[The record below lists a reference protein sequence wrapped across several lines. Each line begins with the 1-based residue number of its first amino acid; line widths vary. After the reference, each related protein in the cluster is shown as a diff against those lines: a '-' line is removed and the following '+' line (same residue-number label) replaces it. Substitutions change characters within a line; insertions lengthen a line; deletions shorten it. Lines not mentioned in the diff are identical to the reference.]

1 MAQCTQSAYEFIQ
14 SAFCPMVAVMC
25 SDDVE
30 KICQKNDLSFVEMV
44 RPFCHLT
51 SEAHIRDPSGI
62 IHPVKNWRI
71 RLVEMSA
78 THPPQHV
85 VNKLLSEVVS
95 RTQPLNTDP
104 SSLTPDVQAKA
115 SAPWFEAFRDCF
127 FQLVKPSDH
136 EFIRHFLAC
145 LIVVSSQNPDPMNA
159 FATMSSQQIEQQSEQ
174 HGHFRW
180 FTSTV
185 FKYHLLLHDVSAGE
199 ESKAEAVYQSM
210 KSVYGPNACHLL
222 QINSVHVTG
231 TNPRPNLP
239 DPWSQFI
246 IPTSED
252 SLDWDDEEVDQDTQ
266 AMDDDPENCAVD
278 ENFDPEAAVEETDA
292 GPGRVRN
299 SSGPILIGPLT
310 FDDGAECEDE
320 LEKEV
325 PAKQFPSRQNDE
337 HHHHLA
343 SHYRYFSSRH
353 FSGGTRG
360 TASQRNHGL
369 CLSLSDHDR
378 IKIFV
383 HELGYR
389 GLLQYIEKLMRYLN
403 DQILSRKGL
412 HRSIFSATKKW
423 FGGGKPAGLASG
435 LVPGIIYTSDAPELY
450 QRKLGDLAFLVQNYE
465 FAYNC
470 YHTAKREFNNEH
482 AWFYFAGALEMAAL
496 SAFMTSQRP
505 YPTHYME
512 TSITTYLNACRQHQ
526 FAIRATLLSTEA
538 LKSRNAYVD
547 SAMQFMRMTA
557 EDSDLLCALLLEQ
570 AAHCFL
576 HSNPPMI
583 RKYAFDMILAGHR
596 YSKSAQRK
604 HSLRCYRQAL
614 HVYSEKSWHL
624 AEDHINFTLG
634 RQSFNLRLL
643 EDAQIFF
650 RQLLEYES
658 LQEPEQQA
666 SYLREFLFVFK
677 QLCDMKRKDKSQ
689 VNDLPV
695 LPLPAIDQ
703 DSTRVIPC
711 YQHSLPQSKHQDKK
725 LVNSTYATKDNF
737 FNQTFSLNNQ
747 IAKNNIWTSVGLSS
761 FADKFDPKV
770 SRHWIQLESETYES
784 VNATPLPPS
793 FRPHVPCLS
802 SRTDNSSRPFCVVKE
817 SVGVEVVMEN
827 PLKIPLNLTNLL
839 LLWKFTAKDQT
850 TSISNEV
857 SPRHD
862 IVKTEVI
869 KNFDINGSETKAAHL
884 TVIPY
889 ETGQLCIT
897 GVKYSL
903 SSVAINGPI
912 EEKFSVPSV
921 PNSAM
926 TAVSILGR
934 LDLLVKGPRLNNTK
948 AEKTSVIYGKDNR
961 LNLDVVP
968 AMPLLEVCFAGFPCN
983 LLCNEVVQTVA
994 VFTNRSDCH
1003 LEKLYITTPNPE
1015 FFTFGGVSAS
1025 KCETSAKATENV
1037 SKCDVSVSD
1046 IRRVSQ
1052 VPIPG
1057 GGLAP
1062 GRSAE
1067 LPVWIQG
1074 HKKSGKFKR
1083 EVLFY
1088 YLSADKTSPKSYR
1101 VLQHAF
1107 DMTTNSS
1114 LAVRATA
1121 RRNRHS
1127 GPSQSPEDQNQLIV
1141 ALDVE
1146 SLVRGDVARKFLEFS
1161 VFQVSCASR
1170 KWTLQPLS
1178 HHKSDGTINV
1188 RYGETAIV
1196 QFKASKRQEDDSI
1209 SPDELLFSH
1218 VCFVENEVP
1227 ASCSPAVDFF
1237 FRSDAWQEQRRLAQ
1251 SQESAQTTSD
1261 DTSQVDIGLIVF
1273 WQTSYIDKDFQ
1284 KQVVNGQSHLPINR
1298 LAETVSAVTQAPPIP
1313 LAESSSTGETTSTD
1327 AFTGASNSE
1336 LLVKYS
1342 LRHPP
1347 CVELDF
1353 NTSRL
1358 ARVAV
1363 ELVLHNCCSSPVDVF
1378 VELFPSVGNSTPV
1391 TEASSSNEAPE
1402 DSVTFDLESNHVD
1415 FRSSLR
1421 SFTWVGQTSKR
1432 LHLESNGT
1440 SVFRFNALISLPGV
1454 YNMNNL
1460 RVLARISEKHD
1471 PGGSLILQK
1480 PCPPSFVVVEN
1491 TFKSL
1496 DCYEKEHKEIF

>member
-1 MAQCTQSAYEFIQ
+1 MAQCTQSAHEFIQ

-25 SDDVE
+25 SEDAE
-30 KICQKNDLSFVEMV
+30 KICQKNNLSFVEMV

-51 SEAHIRDPSGI
+51 SEAHIRDPSGV

-95 RTQPLNTDP
+95 RTQPINTDP
-104 SSLTPDVQAKA
+104 NSYTPEVQVKA
-115 SAPWFEAFRDCF
+115 STPWFEAFRDCF
-127 FQLVKPSDH
+127 FQLH
-136 EFIRHFLAC
+136 A
-145 LIVVSSQNPDPMNA
+145 DPMNA
-159 FATMSSQQIEQQSEQ
+159 FATMSSQQIEQQSEH
-174 HGHFRW
+174 HGHFKW
-180 FTSTV
+180 FSSTV
-185 FKYHLLLHDVSAGE
+185 FKYHLLLHDVSGGE

-210 KSVYGPNACHLL
+210 KSVYGQNACHLL
-222 QINSVHVTG
+222 QINSVYHTG
-231 TNPRPNLP
+231 SNPRPNLP

-246 IPTSED
+246 IPTGED
-252 SLDWDDEEVDQDTQ
+252 SLDWDDEEVDQDSE
-266 AMDDDPENCAVD
+266 AVDDDPENCAVD

-299 SSGPILIGPLT
+299 SSAPILIGPLT
-310 FDDGAECEDE
+310 FDEGDEPEDK
-320 LEKEV
+320 L
-325 PAKQFPSRQNDE
+325 PAKQLPSKLNDK

-360 TASQRNHGL
+360 TAPQRNHGL

-403 DQILSRKGL
+403 EQVTKCPAKSKRKPSRSNFKILSRRGL
-412 HRSIFSATKKW
+412 HRSLFSATRKW
-423 FGGGKPAGLASG
+423 FGGSKPAGLASR
-435 LVPGIIYTSDAPELY
+435 LVPGIIYSSDAPELY

-482 AWFYFAGALEMAAL
+482 AWFYFAGALEMAAV

-512 TSITTYLNACRQHQ
+512 TAIKTYLNACRQHQ

-538 LKSRNAYVD
+538 LKSRNVYLD
-547 SAMQFMRMTA
+547 SALQFMRMTA
-557 EDSDLLCALLLEQ
+557 EESDLLCALLLEQ

-583 RKYAFDMILAGHR
+583 RKYAFNMILAGHR

-614 HVYSEKSWHL
+614 HIYNEKSWHL

-677 QLCDMKRKDKSQ
+677 QLCDMKQKDKSQ

-695 LPLPAIDQ
+695 LPLPVIQ
-703 DSTRVIPC
+703 QESTRVIPC
-711 YQHSLPQSKHQDKK
+711 YQHSMLQSKHQNERLLD
-725 LVNSTYATKDNF
+725 
-737 FNQTFSLNNQ
+737 
-747 IAKNNIWTSVGLSS
+747 
-761 FADKFDPKV
+761 
-770 SRHWIQLESETYES
+770 ET
-784 VNATPLPPS
+784 
-793 FRPHVPCLS
+793 
-802 SRTDNSSRPFCVVKE
+802 
-817 SVGVEVVMEN
+817 VGVEVFLKN

-839 LLWKFTAKDQT
+839 LLWKFTPRDQA
-850 TSISNEV
+850 TSVSNEV
-857 SPRHD
+857 SPRD
-862 IVKTEVI
+862 DVVKTEVI
-869 KNFDINGSETKAAHL
+869 TNFDINGSETKAAHFAL
-884 TVIPY
+884 IPCQ
-889 ETGQLCIT
+889 TGQLCIT
-897 GVKYSL
+897 GVKYRL

-912 EEKFSVPSV
+912 EEKFSTP
-921 PNSAM
+921 PLTNSAM
-926 TAVSILGR
+926 SAVSILGR
-934 LDLLVKGPRLNNTK
+934 LELEVKGPRLNNTK
-948 AEKTSVIYGKDNR
+948 AEKTSVIHGKDNR

-968 AMPLLEVCFAGFPCN
+968 AMPLLEVSFSGFPSN

-994 VFTNRSDCH
+994 EFTNCSDCC

-1015 FFTFGGVSAS
+1015 FFTFGGISSSSETNGKASGDFPKCKLSA
-1025 KCETSAKATENV
+1025 
-1037 SKCDVSVSD
+1037 SD
-1046 IRRVSQ
+1046 IRRVSE
-1052 VPIPG
+1052 VPLPG
-1057 GGLAP
+1057 NRLAP
-1062 GRSAE
+1062 GYSTK

-1074 HKKSGKFKR
+1074 RKKAGKSMR

-1088 YLSADKTSPKSYR
+1088 YLSSENTSPKSYR

-1107 DMTTNSS
+1107 EMTTNSS
-1114 LAVRATA
+1114 VAVRATA

-1127 GPSQSPEDQNQLIV
+1127 PSSDDQNQLIV

-1146 SLVRGDVARKFLEFS
+1146 SVVRGDIARKFLEFS
-1161 VFQVSCASR
+1161 VVQVSCASR
-1170 KWTLQPLS
+1170 NWTLEPLS
-1178 HHKSDGTINV
+1178 HHKTGKMSFGLADLSSSSD
-1188 RYGETAIV
+1188 
-1196 QFKASKRQEDDSI
+1196 D
-1209 SPDELLFSH
+1209 LHFSH
-1218 VCFVENEVP
+1218 VCFVKDEIP
-1227 ASCSPAVDFF
+1227 ASCSPWVDFF
-1237 FRSDAWQEQRRLAQ
+1237 FRSESWQEQRNLAQ
-1251 SQESAQTTSD
+1251 SQLSAETTSY

-1284 KQVVNGQSHLPINR
+1284 KQLVNGQNHVTISR
-1298 LAETVSAVTQAPPIP
+1298 LAETVSAVTQAAPVPPP
-1313 LAESSSTGETTSTD
+1313 ESSSSSETAWPPS
-1327 AFTGASNSE
+1327 AFTGVSNSE

-1342 LRHPP
+1342 LRHPAR
-1347 CVELDF
+1347 VQLDF

-1358 ARVAV
+1358 AWVAV
-1363 ELVLHNCCSSPVDVF
+1363 ELMLHNCCSLPVDVF
-1378 VELFPSVGNSTPV
+1378 VELFPRVGNSSP
-1391 TEASSSNEAPE
+1391 SSETSSGNTTSEQSIAF
-1402 DSVTFDLESNHVD
+1402 DSESDL
-1415 FRSSLR
+1415 SSKPSLS

-1432 LHLESNGT
+1432 VHLESNAC
-1440 SVFRFNALISLPGV
+1440 SSFKFNALISLPGV

-1460 RVLARISEKHD
+1460 RVLAKISELHE

-1491 TFKSL
+1491 NFKTHN
-1496 DCYEKEHKEIF
+1496 CQKQV

>member
-1 MAQCTQSAYEFIQ
+1 MAQCTQSAHEFIQ

-25 SDDVE
+25 SEDAE
-30 KICQKNDLSFVEMV
+30 KICQKNNLSFVEMV

-51 SEAHIRDPSGI
+51 SEAHIRDPSGV

-95 RTQPLNTDP
+95 RTQPINTDP
-104 SSLTPDVQAKA
+104 NSYTPEVQVKA
-115 SAPWFEAFRDCF
+115 STPWFEAFRDCF

-145 LIVVSSQNPDPMNA
+145 LIVVSSQHADPMNA
-159 FATMSSQQIEQQSEQ
+159 FATMSSQQIEQQSEH
-174 HGHFRW
+174 HGHFKW
-180 FTSTV
+180 FSSTV
-185 FKYHLLLHDVSAGE
+185 FKYHLLLHDVSGGE

-210 KSVYGPNACHLL
+210 KSVYGQNACHLL
-222 QINSVHVTG
+222 QINSVYHTG
-231 TNPRPNLP
+231 SNPRPNLP

-246 IPTSED
+246 IPTGED
-252 SLDWDDEEVDQDTQ
+252 SLDWDDEEVDQDSQ
-266 AMDDDPENCAVD
+266 AVDDDPENCAVD

-299 SSGPILIGPLT
+299 SPAPILIGPLT
-310 FDDGAECEDE
+310 FDDGDEPEDK
-320 LEKEV
+320 L
-325 PAKQFPSRQNDE
+325 PAKQSPSKLNDK

-360 TASQRNHGL
+360 AAPQRNHGL

-403 DQILSRKGL
+403 EQILSRRGL
-412 HRSIFSATKKW
+412 HRSLFSATRKW
-423 FGGGKPAGLASG
+423 FGGSKPAGLASR
-435 LVPGIIYTSDAPELY
+435 LVPGIIYSSDAPELY

-482 AWFYFAGALEMAAL
+482 AWFYFAGALEMAAV

-512 TSITTYLNACRQHQ
+512 TAIKTYLNACRQHQ

-538 LKSRNAYVD
+538 LKSRNVYLD
-547 SAMQFMRMTA
+547 SALQFMRMTA
-557 EDSDLLCALLLEQ
+557 EESDLLCALLLEQ

-583 RKYAFDMILAGHR
+583 RKYAFNMILAGHR

-614 HVYSEKSWHL
+614 HIYNEKSWHL

-677 QLCDMKRKDKSQ
+677 QLCDMKQKDKSQ

-695 LPLPAIDQ
+695 LPLPVIQ
-703 DSTRVIPC
+703 QESTRVIPC
-711 YQHSLPQSKHQDKK
+711 YQHSMLHSKHQNERLLDGS
-725 LVNSTYATKDNF
+725 VGTTNNF
-737 FNQTFSLNNQ
+737 FNQSLPLNNQ
-747 IAKNNIWTSVGLSS
+747 IAKNSNWTSIGLCS

-770 SRHWIQLESETYES
+770 SRHWIQLEEETHES
-784 VNATPLPPS
+784 VSGAPLPPS
-793 FRPHVPCLS
+793 FRPHVPSLS
-802 SRTDNSSRPFCVVKE
+802 SKTDNSSRPHCVVKE
-817 SVGVEVVMEN
+817 TVGVEVFLKN
-827 PLKIPLNLTNLL
+827 PLKIPLNLTNIL
-839 LLWKFTAKDQT
+839 LLWKFTPKDQA
-850 TSISNEV
+850 TSVSNEV
-857 SPRHD
+857 SPRD
-862 IVKTEVI
+862 DVVKTEVI
-869 KNFDINGSETKAAHL
+869 TNFDINGSETKAAHFAL
-884 TVIPY
+884 IPCQA
-889 ETGQLCIT
+889 GQLCIT
-897 GVKYSL
+897 GVKYRL

-912 EEKFSVPSV
+912 EEKFSTP
-921 PNSAM
+921 PLTNSAM
-926 TAVSILGR
+926 SAVSILGR
-934 LDLLVKGPRLNNTK
+934 LELEVKGPRLNNTK
-948 AEKTSVIYGKDNR
+948 AEKTSVIHGKDNR
-961 LNLDVVP
+961 LKLDVVP
-968 AMPLLEVCFAGFPCN
+968 AMPLLEVSFSGFPAN

-994 VFTNRSDCH
+994 EFTNCSDCC

-1015 FFTFGGVSAS
+1015 FFTFGGISS
-1025 KCETSAKATENV
+1025 SSETNGKATGDFP
-1037 SKCDVSVSD
+1037 KCKLSASD
-1046 IRRVSQ
+1046 IRRVSE
-1052 VPIPG
+1052 VPLPG
-1057 GGLAP
+1057 NRLAP
-1062 GRSAE
+1062 GDSTK

-1074 HKKSGKFKR
+1074 RKKAGKSMR

-1088 YLSADKTSPKSYR
+1088 YLSSENTSPKSYR

-1107 DMTTNSS
+1107 EMTTNSS
-1114 LAVRATA
+1114 VAVRATA

-1127 GPSQSPEDQNQLIV
+1127 PSSDDQNQLIV

-1146 SLVRGDVARKFLEFS
+1146 SVVRGDIARKFLEFS
-1161 VFQVSCASR
+1161 VVQVSCASR
-1170 KWTLQPLS
+1170 NWTLEPLS
-1178 HHKSDGTINV
+1178 HHKTDGVVQV
-1188 RYGETAIV
+1188 RYGETAVV
-1196 QFKASKRQEDDSI
+1196 QFKASKRQGLADISSSSDD
-1209 SPDELLFSH
+1209 LHFSH
-1218 VCFVENEVP
+1218 VCFVKDEIP
-1227 ASCSPAVDFF
+1227 ASCSPWVDFF
-1237 FRSDAWQEQRRLAQ
+1237 FRSESWQEQRNLAQ
-1251 SQESAQTTSD
+1251 GQLSAETTSY

-1284 KQVVNGQSHLPINR
+1284 KQLVNGQNHVTISR
-1298 LAETVSAVTQAPPIP
+1298 LAETVSAVTQAAPVP
-1313 LAESSSTGETTSTD
+1313 LPESSSSSETASPPS
-1327 AFTGASNSE
+1327 AFTGVSNSE

-1342 LRHPP
+1342 LRHPAR
-1347 CVELDF
+1347 VQLDF

-1358 ARVAV
+1358 AWVAV
-1363 ELVLHNCCSSPVDVF
+1363 ELVLHNCCSLPVDVF
-1378 VELFPSVGNSTPV
+1378 VELFPRVGNSRPS
-1391 TEASSSNEAPE
+1391 TETSSGNTTSEQSIAF
-1402 DSVTFDLESNHVD
+1402 DSESDL
-1415 FRSSLR
+1415 SSKPSLS

-1432 LHLESNGT
+1432 VHLESNG
-1440 SVFRFNALISLPGV
+1440 SSSFKFNALISLPGV

-1460 RVLARISEKHD
+1460 RVLAKISELHE
-1471 PGGSLILQK
+1471 PEGSLILQK

-1491 TFKSL
+1491 NFKNHNWQ
-1496 DCYEKEHKEIF
+1496 KQV